1 MATKAEL
8 EKELS
13 KLREELSESKKMAS
27 MSQTSPPQDI
37 PEETSAEEGV
47 VHEDIIASIEEG
59 HLDTIFQQVAKEV
72 ESFSNK
78 KPVLMAL
85 GVFGLGFLLGR
96 SGRKN

>member
-27 MSQTSPPQDI
+27 SPRDI
-37 PEETSAEEGV
+37 PEEPMAEEGV
-47 VHEDIIASIEEG
+47 VDALVNGDIIASIEEG
-59 HLDTIFQQVAKEV
+59 HLDTLFEQVAKEI
-72 ESFSNK
+72 ESFSSK

-85 GVFGLGFLLGR
+85 GVFGVGFLLGR
-96 SGRKN
+96 SGRKS